1 MPRGPG
7 PRLLTAYF
15 PDPCLILKKKRG
27 EKKTAAKTLNTP
39 LMEMTATVLQLSGFK
54 LKFPVG
60 LQSAYGANKSP
71 VALNKC

>member
-1 MPRGPG
+1 M
-7 PRLLTAYF
+7 A
-15 PDPCLILKKKRG
+15 
-27 EKKTAAKTLNTP
+27 
-39 LMEMTATVLQLSGFK
+39 ATVLQLSGFK

>member
-1 MPRGPG
+1 MAPA
-7 PRLLTAYF
+7 LYTTVNSVF
-15 PDPCLILKKKRG
+15 WDSCLILKKKQE
-27 EKKTAAKTLNTP
+27 EKKKTLNAS
-39 LMEMTATVLQLSGFK
+39 LLEMAATVLQLSGFK

>member
-1 MPRGPG
+1 
-7 PRLLTAYF
+7 
-15 PDPCLILKKKRG
+15 
-27 EKKTAAKTLNTP
+27 
-39 LMEMTATVLQLSGFK
+39 MTVTVLQLSGFK